1 MQVESLGG
9 GTATAVFVSVFSIAN
24 CLGRL
29 CSGFLPDR
37 LSERGMPRT
46 VSLIFLS
53 ALTFVACL
61 LNAFARLDFFGAPS
75 QKQDLCEVQVD
86 KWIGAFRCDTCY
98 CHQSFE
104 V

>member
-1 MQVESLGG
+1 MGG

-37 LSERGMPRT
+37 LMSERDMPRT

-53 ALTFVACL
+53 ALTFAACL
-61 LNAFARLDFFGAPS
+61 LNAFARLDFFGAS
-75 QKQDLCEVQVD
+75 
-86 KWIGAFRCDTCY
+86 
-98 CHQSFE
+98 S
-104 V
+104 